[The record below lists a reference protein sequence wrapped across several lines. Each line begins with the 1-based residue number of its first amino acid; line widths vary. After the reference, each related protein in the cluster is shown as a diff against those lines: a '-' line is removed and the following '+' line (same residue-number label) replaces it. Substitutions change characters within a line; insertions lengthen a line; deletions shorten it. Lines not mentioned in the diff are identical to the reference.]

1 MKLNPLASSVGKA
14 KPRYRYK
21 LYIVIDGK
29 VQLAG
34 EFVDYESAYKE
45 LMYIHGS

>member
-1 MKLNPLASSVGKA
+1 MKLNPSALSMQK

>member
-14 KPRYRYK
+14 RYRYK
-21 LYIVIDGK
+21 LYVVIDGK

-34 EFVDYESAYKE
+34 EFVDYTSAYKE
-45 LMYIHGS
+45 MRYINDG